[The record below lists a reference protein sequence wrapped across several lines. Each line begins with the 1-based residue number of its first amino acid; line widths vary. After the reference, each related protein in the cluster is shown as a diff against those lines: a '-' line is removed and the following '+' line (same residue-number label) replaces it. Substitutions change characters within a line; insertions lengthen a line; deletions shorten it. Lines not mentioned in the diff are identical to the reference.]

1 MENKKGRIAR
11 KAVWSLFILILLIYP
26 LRHVQIGVDLWDGGY
41 NYANFR
47 YSGLEYMDSMWFF
60 ATWLANSIGSL
71 FTKMPFGDTCL
82 GMNIYTGL
90 VVSFMAAMAFLF
102 CVRGLKMPAWMVF
115 GAEILAISLCWA
127 PTAMLYSYLTYA
139 FLLVGTILLYQG
151 LLSQKYGYLIAAG
164 AVLGFNVGNR
174 FSNLVQTGLILA
186 VWLYGFIQKKKFKKV
201 MQETGWCVLGYVSAL
216 AFFLAFMA
224 LKYGFGNYVE
234 GVFRLFQMTENAE
247 DYTPGRMLLGMVW
260 AYYDCT
266 YFLKRFGLAVVCG
279 LAVCVIL
286 PKKWAALKRIAVIFI
301 TALLCVWLSRNL
313 FYSGDFAVYNA
324 VYYPCVTVLTMTL
337 VLSVYNIVNKK
348 AAKEDKLFGILL
360 VLTILITSLGGNNA
374 IYASINNLFLVLP
387 GFLWMVWK
395 FCRENVNICYFPIK
409 AILVAGLFFLT
420 VQGVQFG
427 WYFVYEE
434 AGGGRNLTAKV
445 QDVPVLEGMI
455 TSPEKAD
462 TLSELYLYI
471 KEEKLDEREC
481 ILYGNVPGLSF
492 YMEMA
497 PAMNVWSDLRS
508 YDYEI
513 MAQDLYEI
521 EGRPVI
527 LMSAECGQYVTDR
540 DGTRLFWD
548 ATAQQKM
555 DLLCS
560 YIEEKGYRETFRNEK
575 FVVYE

>member
-1 MENKKGRIAR
+1 MENKRDRIAY
-11 KAVWSLFILILLIYP
+11 KAVCSFFMLILLIYP

-47 YSGLEYMDSMWFF
+47 YSGLECMDSMWFF

-71 FTKMPFGDTCL
+71 FTRMPFGNTCV

-90 VVSFMAAMAFLF
+90 VVSFLAATAFLF
-102 CVRGLKMPAWMVF
+102 CVRRLKMPAWMVF
-115 GAEILAISLCWA
+115 VAEILAISLCWA

-139 FLLVGTILLYQG
+139 FLLVGTILLYKG
-151 LLSQKYGYLIAAG
+151 ILSGQYGYLIAAG
-164 AVLGFNVGNR
+164 VVLGFNVGNR

-186 VWLYGFIQKKKFKKV
+186 VWIYGFLQKKKFKKV
-201 MQETGWCVLGYVSAL
+201 LQETGWCVLGYVSAL
-216 AFFLAFMA
+216 VAFLSLMAF
-224 LKYGFGNYVE
+224 KYGLGNYVE
-234 GVFRLFQMTENAE
+234 GVLRLFQMTENAE

-279 LAVCVIL
+279 LVVCVIL
-286 PKKWAALKRIAVIFI
+286 PKKWAMLKRTIVIFFTI
-301 TALLCVWLSRNL
+301 LLCVWLSRNL
-313 FYSGDFAVYNA
+313 FYSRDFATYNS

-337 VLSVYNIVNKK
+337 VLSAYNIVDKK
-348 AAKEDKLFGILL
+348 AAKEDKLLAILL
-360 VLTILITSLGGNNA
+360 ILTILITSLGGNNA

-395 FCRENVNICYFPIK
+395 FCREREHICYFPFK
-409 AILVAGLFFLT
+409 AILIAGLFFLT

-427 WYFVYEE
+427 WGFVYEE
-434 AGGGRNLTAKV
+434 AGGGRNLTAGV
-445 QDVPVLEGMI
+445 QDVPALAGMV
-455 TSPEKAD
+455 TSPEKAEAL
-462 TLSELYLYI
+462 TELYHYI
-471 KEEKLDEREC
+471 KEKKLDEREC
-481 ILYGNVPGLSF
+481 VLYGHVPGLSF
-492 YMEMA
+492 YMEMT

-508 YDYEI
+508 YDYDV
-513 MAQDLYEI
+513 MKQDLYEI

-527 LMSAECGQYVTDR
+527 LLSAECGQYVTDR
-540 DGTRLFWD
+540 DGTNLFWD
-548 ATAQQKM
+548 VTAQQKM

-560 YIEEKGYRETFRNEK
+560 YIEERGYRETFRNEE